1 MAAEAQRS
9 ELSGSPVRG
18 SRALGHPLHGFG
30 AERRRRDAPPARPL
44 LTPESFQEELAVL
57 GLSGKRFGA
66 EEYSEAL
73 EDHLGISVRIHVV
86 PDIWYPEVSRRLASS
101 GRLAE
106 LHYSED
112 LRLAVIIAPGSL
124 PPLVLALAILHE
136 LGHLAAGDHLIE
148 PGAADRGGAMEET
161 YTTCRIRRGKMLAR
175 ELPLADENL
184 REREAS
190 LRAAYALVAGCLGS
204 ESPYAIR
211 MNDVL

>member
-1 MAAEAQRS
+1 MAAEAQRG
-9 ELSGSPVRG
+9 ELSGVPVRG
-18 SRALGHPLHGFG
+18 SRALRHPLHG
-30 AERRRRDAPPARPL
+30 RRRRGATPARTL

-57 GLSGKRFGA
+57 GLSGKRFCV

-73 EDHLGISVRIHVV
+73 GDHLGISVRIHVV
-86 PDIWYPEVSRRLASS
+86 PDIWYPEVSRRLAYS

-124 PPLVLALAILHE
+124 PPLVLALAVLHE

-148 PGAADRGGAMEET
+148 LGTTDSGDVMEET

-175 ELPLADENL
+175 EFPLADENL